1 MGQPEQTVPS
11 PTAQSTIDESQDGNG
26 GVQSLPLLTLAV
38 ILLTIFALRELR
50 DVFLPV
56 VLSILL
62 FYALDPLV
70 DRISRWLPRVA
81 ATLLVLTT
89 LVGGLAAGL
98 YSLRDEAL
106 ELVTELPEAMRELR
120 MSLNSRAAAAGPLD
134 KVREAAQ
141 EIEKAASEVVRPSA
155 DVQRVQVSA
164 PTLNMGEYVWWG
176 SISTAATVSQG
187 VLVLVLTFFLIQ
199 SNDLYRHKVVRIV
212 GPRLAR
218 KKLTVQV
225 LASIE
230 QQIEQFLRVQI
241 FTSALVGVATWV
253 ALRALGVNHAAVW
266 GLAAAVLNWIPV
278 LGPLVVTVGLT
289 VIAWVQFG
297 DFLRVSAV
305 AGTALAITTVEG
317 MLLTPILLS
326 RAARMNPVAV
336 FVGLLFWSWV
346 WGLFGA
352 LLAVPMMMAI
362 KAVCDHVGMF
372 NPIGDLLG
380 E

>member
-1 MGQPEQTVPS
+1 VGQPEQTVPS